1 MYIKIK
7 SLAAAYKF
15 NQNFCGK
22 KKLRSKNTKN
32 KNQLIKSN
40 RSKIALRGDS
50 YHVRLI
56 RQKKKKIVYVTPD
69 LGIVICL
76 IKISLWKRVLI
87 CGILNVIFPSK
98 HLTYNYYYSYYFDQH
113 EMK

>member
-22 KKLRSKNTKN
+22 QKLRSKNTKN

-56 RQKKKKIVYVTPD
+56 RQKKKNCICYTRPRYCNLFNKNIVMKKGANMWYFE
-69 LGIVICL
+69 
-76 IKISLWKRVLI
+76 RY
-87 CGILNVIFPSK
+87 FSK
-98 HLTYNYYYSYYFDQH
+98 
-113 EMK
+113 